1 MLARMKTLIWLVLAV
16 VGVAHAEEKLTA
28 NTLTL
33 GAGQKSAP
41 ARIEDMAW
49 YAGQW
54 CGSGLAGLNEEIWS
68 TPRAGVMMGMYR
80 LIKDGKPVFYELL
93 TMLEE
98 NGSLVIRLKHFH
110 PDLKGWEERD
120 ESEELAFVAR
130 RDGRIYFDGMTFE
143 RSGPDAVTV
152 YLAIEHKDGKVTE
165 ESFRYT
171 RECSA
176 AAS

>member
-1 MLARMKTLIWLVLAV
+1 MKKLICLLLFAALGGAV
-16 VGVAHAEEKLTA
+16 HAQEKLTA

-33 GAGQKSAP
+33 GAGQKSEP
-41 ARIEDMAW
+41 ASIEDMAW

-54 CGSGLAGLNEEIWS
+54 CGNGLGGLNEEIWS
-68 TPRAGVMMGMYR
+68 IPRAGVMMGMYR

-98 NGSLVIRLKHFH
+98 KGSLVIRLKHFH
-110 PDLKGWEERD
+110 PDLKGWEERE
-120 ESEELAFVAR
+120 ESEEFAFVAR
-130 RDGRIYFDGMTFE
+130 RDGRMYFDGMTIE
-143 RSGPDAVTV
+143 RSGADAVTV

-171 RECSA
+171 RQCPSA
-176 AAS
+176 GS

>member
-1 MLARMKTLIWLVLAV
+1 MKALICLALSALLAGMV
-16 VGVAHAEEKLTA
+16 QAQEKLTA

-33 GAGQKSAP
+33 AAGQKP
-41 ARIEDMAW
+41 AAAKIDDMAW

-54 CGSGLAGLNEEIWS
+54 CGGGPGGLNEEIWS

-98 NGSLVIRLKHFH
+98 QGSLVIRLKHFH

-120 ESEELAFVAR
+120 ESEEFAFVAQ
-130 RDGRIYFDGMTFE
+130 RDGRMYFDGMTFE

-152 YLAIEHKDGKVTE
+152 YLAIEQKDGKVTE

-171 RECSA
+171 RQCSA
-176 AAS
+176 AGS

>member
-1 MLARMKTLIWLVLAV
+1 MKTLIGFVLSAALAGIV
-16 VGVAHAEEKLTA
+16 QAEEKLTA

-33 GAGQKSAP
+33 AAGQKSAP

-54 CGSGLAGLNEEIWS
+54 CGSGLGGINEEIWS

-98 NGSLVIRLKHFH
+98 KGSLVIRLKHFH

-120 ESEELAFVAR
+120 ESEEFAFVAR
-130 RDGRIYFDGMTFE
+130 RDGRLYFDGMTFE
-143 RSGPDAVTV
+143 PSGPDAVTV

-171 RECSA
+171 RQCSA
-176 AAS
+176 AGS

>member
-1 MLARMKTLIWLVLAV
+1 MKLLLILAFVATA
-16 VGVAHAEEKLTA
+16 AHAQEKLTP

-33 GAGQKSAP
+33 AAGQKSAP

-54 CGSGLAGLNEEIWS
+54 CGSGLGGLNEEIWS
-68 TPRAGVMMGMYR
+68 TPRAGVMLGMYR

-98 NGSLVIRLKHFH
+98 KGSLVIRLKHFH
-110 PDLKGWEERD
+110 ADLKGWEERD
-120 ESEELAFVAR
+120 ESEEFAFVAR
-130 RDGRIYFDGMTFE
+130 REGRIYFDGMTFE
-143 RSGPDAVTV
+143 RSGEDAVTV

-171 RECSA
+171 RECPSA
-176 AAS
+176 GS

>member
-1 MLARMKTLIWLVLAV
+1 MRTLICIVLSAALAGV
-16 VGVAHAEEKLTA
+16 VQAEEKLTA

-33 GAGQKSAP
+33 AAGQKPAP

-54 CGSGLAGLNEEIWS
+54 CGSGLGGLNEEIWS

-98 NGSLVIRLKHFH
+98 KGTLVIRLKH
-110 PDLKGWEERD
+110 
-120 ESEELAFVAR
+120 SQ
-130 RDGRIYFDGMTFE
+130 
-143 RSGPDAVTV
+143 
-152 YLAIEHKDGKVTE
+152 
-165 ESFRYT
+165 
-171 RECSA
+171 SA
-176 AAS
+176 TGASISTA